1 VAVAPAVHCPRMHGQ
16 PAMHAVETA
25 EYEALLKV
33 ATTWRKVEEFAW
45 ARFLVAWAAL
55 FHATAA
61 VILFVVPDYQLLT
74 PATTPVF
81 DLLPPAAWAFLFLGG
96 AVSLAALWAEPSHWF
111 GFVVLM
117 GVLLIGGAWLTTFG
131 LAVVRDGSSP
141 LGLVVWFFLYVPF
154 LVGINKRASGKR

>member
-1 VAVAPAVHCPRMHGQ
+1 
-16 PAMHAVETA
+16 MHAVEVD
-25 EYEALLKV
+25 EREALLKV

-61 VILFVVPDYQLLT
+61 VVLFIVPEYQLRT

-117 GVLLIGGAWLTTFG
+117 GVLLIGGAWLTTFM

-141 LGLVVWFFLYVPF
+141 LGLVAWFFLYVPF